1 MSARSGDI
9 KYDLKTIKNRLK
21 WEKIISHFKRLCFS
35 NFAVGYKELSEYLS
49 NIIGKKFKLPQKA
62 LEPYEIIERLEKKSD
77 YTLLNIE
84 TEQDSYSLFVCKQ
97 KDKKRILQLA
107 RMLDFAIVPF

>member
-35 NFAVGYKELSEYLS
+35 NFAVGYSDIYNYL
-49 NIIGKKFKLPQKA
+49 G
-62 LEPYEIIERLEKKSD
+62 LED
-77 YTLLNIE
+77 
-84 TEQDSYSLFVCKQ
+84 LFDITQQEESKTQ
-97 KDKKRILQLA
+97 
-107 RMLDFAIVPF
+107 